1 MRVEKVAL
9 RGKRGQPRLFQVYS
23 HLCAQRAKRISFFLR
38 LRRQKYQLLLRAETP
53 PGGSF
58 CRETQA
64 ASKHEATLGPFRAL
78 TTLAAN
84 AFRVDRIKH
93 KLARRMSA
101 VSVTQYLGRSGALTD
116 SSRHALNAL
125 AASMIGVCGRGCARR
140 AATSPLFGKGMQL
153 RFANGTQHR
162 VSTAP
167 SSTLG
172 KLGTA
177 IIDHIRG
184 KNRVVEHIDDES
196 GILRYASAITQHRS
210 MSGSK
215 KNTFPEELARAL
227 VLVDLVYEK
236 GYAPEDIELEKIVRV
251 NDSDHR
257 VDVIL

>member
-1 MRVEKVAL
+1 MAITSNINL
-9 RGKRGQPRLFQVYS
+9 RG
-23 HLCAQRAKRISFFLR
+23 
-38 LRRQKYQLLLRAETP
+38 
-53 PGGSF
+53 
-58 CRETQA
+58 
-64 ASKHEATLGPFRAL
+64 
-78 TTLAAN
+78 
-84 AFRVDRIKH
+84 
-93 KLARRMSA
+93 RMSA

-125 AASMIGVCGRGCARR
+125 AASMLGVSGRGWARR

-172 KLGTA
+172 TVETA
-177 IIDHIRG
+177 IIDRIRG
-184 KNRVVEHIDDES
+184 KDRVVEHIDVES

-210 MSGSK
+210 ARITS
-215 KNTFPEELARAL
+215 PEELARAL

-236 GYAPEDIELEKIVRV
+236 GYAPEDTELERIVRV